1 MDELKQS
8 GSPTRFS
15 EFVSLRLYR
24 TLLLAYPSDF
34 RQHYSAEMV
43 QTFRDCHRAAY
54 ARTRISGVTGLW
66 LRTLFDLVH
75 SASLE
80 RLENFGREGELM
92 NNLRRQVVALV
103 GCIAIIIAAFALQA
117 YLRNHE
123 VRSLILLNYVLD
135 PMVVVGVVGNLIVFI
150 LAKATSF
157 NAFRTAVWTFV
168 VVSSVLLL
176 TAVVLGMSVDPGF
189 RFGPVLIGYVI
200 SLLFWVGVHWLWS
213 RGHTEP
219 QTA

>member
-1 MDELKQS
+1 MDASKQR
-8 GSPTRFS
+8 GSPTRLS

-24 TLLLAYPSDF
+24 TLLRAYPSDF
-34 RQHYSAEMV
+34 REHFGTEMV

-54 ARTRISGVTGLW
+54 ARTRLPGLAALW

-80 RLENFGREGELM
+80 RLENFGREGKLM
-92 NNLRRQVVALV
+92 NNLRRQVVAVV
-103 GCIAIIIAAFALQA
+103 GCIAIIIAAFALQL
-117 YLRNHE
+117 YVRNHE
-123 VRSLILLNYVLD
+123 LRSLLLVNYALD
-135 PMVVVGVVGNLIVFI
+135 PMVATGVVGNLLVFI

-157 NAFRTAVWTFV
+157 NAFRTALWTFL
-168 VVSSVLLL
+168 VVSIAMLL
-176 TAVVLGMSVDPGF
+176 ASVVLSLTVAPGL

-200 SLLFWVGVHWLWS
+200 SFLFWVGVHWLWS
-213 RGHTEP
+213 RRHTEP

>member
-1 MDELKQS
+1 MDRRPQR
-8 GSPTRFS
+8 GSPTGFS
-15 EFVSLRLYR
+15 EYVSLRVYR
-24 TLLLAYPSDF
+24 TLLRAYPSDF

-54 ARTRISGVTGLW
+54 ARTRFSGVTGLW

-135 PMVVVGVVGNLIVFI
+135 PMVVVGVVGNLIVFV

-157 NAFRTAVWTFV
+157 NAFRTALWTFLA
-168 VVSSVLLL
+168 VSLAMLLASMALGL
-176 TAVVLGMSVDPGF
+176 TVDPGF
-189 RFGPVLIGYVI
+189 RLGPVLIGYVI
-200 SLLFWVGVHWLWS
+200 SFLFWVGVHWLWS
-213 RGHTEP
+213 RWPTEP

>member
-1 MDELKQS
+1 MDGLKKNRSQK
-8 GSPTRFS
+8 RIS
-15 EFVSLRLYR
+15 ESVSLGVYR
-24 TLLLAYPSDF
+24 ALLHAYPRDF
-34 RQHYSAEMV
+34 RRHYSTEMV
-43 QTFRDCHRAAY
+43 QTFRDCHRAAC
-54 ARTRISGVTGLW
+54 AHTQFSGLAGLW
-66 LRTLFDLVH
+66 FRTLFDLVH

-92 NNLRRQVVALV
+92 NNLRRQIVAVV

-117 YLRNHE
+117 YVRNHE
-123 VRSLILLNYVLD
+123 VRSLLLFNYVLD
-135 PMVVVGVVGNLIVFI
+135 PLVVIGVVGNLIVFV

-157 NAFRTAVWTFV
+157 NVFRTAVWTFL
-168 VVSSVLLL
+168 VVSIVMLLTSVLL
-176 TAVVLGMSVDPGF
+176 GMSIDPGF

-213 RGHTEP
+213 RAHTEP